1 MTFTGFPMVSSR
13 SFFSRMRELHD
24 GSRIRLKKLRE
35 DYDPTDKAKALMLC
49 QESAANQEFLTGLIY
64 VEPAKKDFL
73 ALSGLGSTPIV
84 TVPDERLRPTPQALA
99 EIMESL
105 K

>member
-1 MTFTGFPMVSSR
+1 M
-13 SFFSRMRELHD
+13 
-24 GSRIRLKKLRE
+24 
-35 DYDPTDKAKALMLC
+35 DKAKALMLC
-49 QESAANQEFLTGLIY
+49 QESAQKQEFLTGLIY

-73 ALSGLGSTPIV
+73 TLSGLGSTPIV
-84 TVPDERLRPTPQALA
+84 TVPDERLRPPKQALD

>member
-1 MTFTGFPMVSSR
+1 M
-13 SFFSRMRELHD
+13 E
-24 GSRIRLKKLRE
+24 
-35 DYDPTDKAKALMLC
+35 A
-49 QESAANQEFLTGLIY
+49 QEKTEFLTGLIY

-73 ALSGLGSTPIV
+73 ALSGVGSQPIV
-84 TVPDERLRPTPQALA
+84 ELPESHLRPTKKALD